1 MPITDSMEHG
11 ALRLDIYDDEDK
23 VVISIVED
31 RNRGAVEIN
40 AIILD
45 YQTARM
51 LAHYIL
57 EHV

>member
-31 RNRGAVEIN
+31 RQRGGAEIN

>member
-1 MPITDSMEHG
+1 MSPSMESG

-23 VVISIVED
+23 VIISIVED

-57 EHV
+57 EHL